1 MKSLATFILLFS
13 SLLLWGGKPPNII
26 IIMTDD
32 QGYGDLSCKGNPIL
46 KTPAID
52 KLFSE
57 GLQLE
62 NFHTDP
68 MCAPT
73 RAGLMTGRYSAR
85 TGVWS
90 TLYGRYYMR
99 TQETTLAEVFSKAGY
114 RTGIFGKWHLGDSY
128 PYRAHDRGFEEAITF
143 GGGVIGETPD
153 AWNNDYFTT
162 TYNHNGAP
170 LKVKQYCTDF
180 LFDSAK
186 DFIKALGDKPFLCY
200 IPTNAPHGPMD
211 VHEKYSK
218 PYLDYFKKNGIG
230 KLRGSQLEK
239 TIKKRAN
246 FYGMI
251 SNIDENVGKLR
262 RFLKEN
268 QLSDNTILLYF
279 GDNGTA
285 GGAGTNKKSLVMNG
299 FNAGMRGSKCLAY
312 EGGHRN
318 ACAIYWPQGNL
329 TGGKEIHELTA
340 QLDLMPTLM
349 DIAGIKN
356 STNIQFDGRS
366 ILPTLQG
373 KTQASRS
380 LIVHN
385 MQLDTP
391 EKFKEFAVME
401 DDWRLVRT
409 SWRDKDSGEMLFNLK
424 SDPGQKN
431 DISKQFPEVQKR
443 LHETYELWWSSL
455 SEVFK
460 DYAMI
465 WIGSEHENPVLI
477 TSHAWHG
484 TGKVYNQRHIREAN
498 PGNGF
503 WTIKAASEGDY
514 EIELRRWP
522 REVNLPLQAALPA
535 RTNVPYVTDLPAGKV
550 LPIQA
555 IHFSVHSID
564 GTQQIFSASQRVN
577 SSDSQVTF
585 KLKLKK
591 GDYRF
596 QSFCALP
603 KGDSIGA
610 YYMYVT
616 KK

>member
-1 MKSLATFILLFS
+1 MNKLFILISVLWTFALFS
-13 SLLLWGGKPPNII
+13 NERPNII

-62 NFHTDP
+62 GFHTDP

-99 TQETTLAEVFSKAGY
+99 ADETTIADIFSNAGY

-128 PYRAHDRGFEEAITF
+128 PYRAHDRGFQEAITF
-143 GGGVIGETPD
+143 GGGVIGEAPD

-162 TYNHNGAP
+162 TYSHNGKP
-170 LKVKQYCTDF
+170 LKVNQYCTDF

-186 DFIKALGDKPFLCY
+186 EFIRASGDKPFLCY

-218 PYLDYFKKNGIG
+218 PYLDYFKQHGIG
-230 KLRGSQLEK
+230 KLKGTQLEK

-251 SNIDENVGKLR
+251 ANIDENVGKLR
-262 RFLKEN
+262 QFLKEKN
-268 QLSDNTILLYF
+268 LSENTILLYF

-285 GGAGTNKKSLVMNG
+285 GGVSNNKKSLLING
-299 FNAGMRGSKCLAY
+299 YNAGMRGAKCLAY

-318 ACAIYWPQGNL
+318 ACSIYWPAGKL
-329 TGGKEIHELTA
+329 TGGKEIHALTA

-349 DIAGIKN
+349 DMAGVQN
-356 STNIQFDGRS
+356 SSDIQFDGRS
-366 ILPTLQG
+366 ILPNLQG
-373 KTQASRS
+373 KTQPSRS

-391 EKFKEFAVME
+391 QKFKEFAVM
-401 DDWRLVRT
+401 DGDWRLVRT
-409 SWRDKDSGEMLFNLK
+409 SWRGADSGEMLFNLK
-424 SDPGQKN
+424 NDPGQN
-431 DISKQFPEVQKR
+431 IDVAKQFPEVQKR
-443 LHETYELWWSSL
+443 LHESYNQWWSSL
-455 SEVFK
+455 SDVFR
-460 DYAMI
+460 DYSPI
-465 WIGSEHENPVLI
+465 FIGSQFENPVLI

-484 TGKVYNQRHIREAN
+484 EGKVYNQKHIREAN

-522 REVNLPLQAALPA
+522 REVNLPIRAALPA
-535 RTNVPYVTDLPAGKV
+535 RTNVPYVTDLPAGKALDIKSIRFV
-550 LPIQA
+550 VQ
-555 IHFSVHSID
+555 SID
-564 GTQQIFSASQRVN
+564 GTQEIFSHSQKVRAT
-577 SSDSQVTF
+577 DCHITF
-585 KLKLKK
+585 KIKLKK

-596 QSFCALP
+596 QSFCELAN
-603 KGDSIGA
+603 GDIIGA
-610 YYMYVT
+610 YYMYVR
-616 KK
+616 KR